1 MKTHPETA
9 LIEAWAKL
17 QKRVTNGAIRRAFD
31 LNEDAADV
39 VYNHLKSA
47 GIVGSMGYVQEAK

>member
-1 MKTHPETA
+1 MTYPETA

-31 LNEDAADV
+31 LNEEAADA
-39 VYNHLKSA
+39 VYAYLKTA
-47 GIVGSMGYVQEAK
+47 GIVGHMGYVQEAK